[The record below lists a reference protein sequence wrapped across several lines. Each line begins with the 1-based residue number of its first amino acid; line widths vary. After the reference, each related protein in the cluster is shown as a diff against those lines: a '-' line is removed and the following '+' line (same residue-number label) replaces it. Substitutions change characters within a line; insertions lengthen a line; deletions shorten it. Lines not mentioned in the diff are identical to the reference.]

1 MIEQIKI
8 HDVVIGSRNVK
19 GGGVE
24 GWSALRNLIS
34 KGGSLYSRLVLD
46 CPIKDLTGGFTMW
59 RKTAL
64 EKIGLDGIISKGYS
78 FQVEMKYKAY
88 YSGCTIK
95 EIPIIF
101 PDRKYGSSKMSKG
114 IFFEAL
120 VNIWK
125 IKKNTGGS
133 NAIGQFIK
141 FSITGGLGAIT
152 NLFIFFLCV
161 DIIKLREIPVSIACF
176 IIAATQNYIINHKWS
191 FKQERKKEKP
201 SIKKWL
207 IFICGSSLGLAVNI
221 FVMRFMIVHFALPW
235 KFIAQACGIAAGMII
250 NFIISKFIIF
260 QRKKNDG

>member
-1 MIEQIKI
+1 L
-8 HDVVIGSRNVK
+8 G
-19 GGGVE
+19 
-24 GWSALRNLIS
+24 
-34 KGGSLYSRLVLD
+34 
-46 CPIKDLTGGFTMW
+46 CTIKDLTGGFTMW

-88 YSGCTIK
+88 HSGCTVK

-101 PDRKYGSSKMSKG
+101 PDRKYGNSKMSKK

-125 IKKNTGGS
+125 IKRNTGGG

-141 FSITGGLGAIT
+141 FAITGGLGTVT

-161 DIIKLREIPVSIACF
+161 DMAKLREIPVSIACF
-176 IIAATQNYIINHKWS
+176 LIAATQNYIINHKWS
-191 FKQERKKEKP
+191 FKQKSREEL

-207 IFICGSSLGLAVNI
+207 MFICGSSLGLAVNI
-221 FVMRFMIVHFALPW
+221 LVMRFVIARFALPW
-235 KFIAQACGIAAGMII
+235 KFIAQACGIAAGMVV

-260 QRKKNDG
+260 RREKNAG